1 MRLDPPPKHTMR
13 VHELAKELGWPPAQ
27 LVDELR
33 RRGEWVKSAM
43 STIEAPVVRAIRR
56 DFAAAD
62 PPANPE
68 HSLEPALYGDSAD
81 LALPTE
87 PPGETFAEALARVKA
102 EPPLHQKS
110 ATSKTGR
117 WRPPVLQAL
126 LDEVIAQ
133 RPEHLHPNG
142 ECFGW
147 ELKKAEKMHLRWT
160 AARLDG
166 LAGEDPSSSSGSGSA
181 AGSGLT
187 WPPSCPARASPRARR
202 ACDWDTAGAS
212 IHGWTRSTSASAID
226 VSPVRRRSLRY
237 GSGARTPPPADPLVG
252 C

>member
-13 VHELAKELGWPPAQ
+13 VHELAKELGWPPAR

-62 PPANPE
+62 PPADPE

-81 LALPTE
+81 LALHTE
-87 PPGETFAEALARVKA
+87 PPGETFAQALARVKA
-102 EPPLHQKS
+102 KPPLHQKS

-166 LAGEDPSSSSGSGSA
+166 LAGEDPIVIEWIRLSGGQRPHLAAELSSASITPGEAGLRLGYSGRVDTRMDTLYVRFRDRRINRSEVIVAVRQWRQNTA
-181 AGSGLT
+181 AG
-187 WPPSCPARASPRARR
+187 
-202 ACDWDTAGAS
+202 
-212 IHGWTRSTSASAID
+212 
-226 VSPVRRRSLRY
+226 
-237 GSGARTPPPADPLVG
+237 
-252 C
+252 

>member
-13 VHELAKELGWPPAQ
+13 VHELAKELGWPPAR

-68 HSLEPALYGDSAD
+68 HFLEPALYGDSAD

-166 LAGEDPSSSSGSGSA
+166 LAGKDPIVIEWIRLSGGQRPHLAAELSSAGIAPGEAGLRLGYSGRVDTRMDTLYVRFRDRRITRSEAIVAVRQWRQNTA
-181 AGSGLT
+181 AG
-187 WPPSCPARASPRARR
+187 
-202 ACDWDTAGAS
+202 
-212 IHGWTRSTSASAID
+212 
-226 VSPVRRRSLRY
+226 
-237 GSGARTPPPADPLVG
+237 
-252 C
+252 

>member
-13 VHELAKELGWPPAQ
+13 VHELAKELGWPPAR
-27 LVDELR
+27 LIDELR

-43 STIEAPVVRAIRR
+43 STIEAPMVRAVRR

-62 PPANPE
+62 PPADPE

-87 PPGETFAEALARVKA
+87 RPGETFAQALARVRA
-102 EPPLHQKS
+102 EPPLHQNA

-126 LDEVIAQ
+126 LDEVTAQ

-166 LAGEDPSSSSGSGSA
+166 LAGEDPIVVEWIRLSGGQRPDLAAELSSAGIAPGEAGLRLGYSGRVDTRMDT
-181 AGSGLT
+181 LYV
-187 WPPSCPARASPRARR
+187 RFRDRR
-202 ACDWDTAGAS
+202 
-212 IHGWTRSTSASAID
+212 ITRSEVIVA
-226 VSPVRRRSLRY
+226 VRQWR
-237 GSGARTPPPADPLVG
+237 GNNATG
-252 C
+252 